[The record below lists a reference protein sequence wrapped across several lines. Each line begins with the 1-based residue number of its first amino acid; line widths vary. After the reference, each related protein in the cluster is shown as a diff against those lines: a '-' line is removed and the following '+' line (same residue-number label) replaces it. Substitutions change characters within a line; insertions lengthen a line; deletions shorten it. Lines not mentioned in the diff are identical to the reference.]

1 MGKPMVGE
9 DQDEREHHGLKIYG
23 LDFPDTL
30 LWNGLIDNDQGNT
43 KKTRGLRG
51 VVLQE
56 DIGDLMGDQQ
66 SSDGTNEEKLN
77 EHHQEK
83 RTITHWTHYEKLK

>member
-1 MGKPMVGE
+1 M
-9 DQDEREHHGLKIYG
+9 
-23 LDFPDTL
+23 
-30 LWNGLIDNDQGNT
+30 
-43 KKTRGLRG
+43 
-51 VVLQE
+51 VLQE